1 MRALLAWHTAET
13 GQAFTA
19 DVLAA
24 VWTRTVGQ
32 PWLVNA
38 LCRDACFDRE
48 ESRDRSRLITADDVL
63 DAKER
68 LILARVTRLDALAD
82 KLREERVRRVVA
94 PMLTGAADR
103 GSYADRDEGVEQTLG
118 YMDRRGAEAG
128 HLIVFDPA
136 PDRTWEDKLFHHPP
150 APGGAPVTVWG
161 M

>member
-24 VWTRTVGQ
+24 VWTRTAGQ

-48 ESRDRSRLITADDVL
+48 KSRDRSRLITADDVL

-68 LILARVTRLDALAD
+68 LILARVMRLDALAD
-82 KLREERVRRVVA
+82 KLREEWVRRVVA

-103 GSYADRDEGVEQTLG
+103 EATPTATKGRADARLHGPPR
-118 YMDRRGAEAG
+118 RRGR
-128 HLIVFDPA
+128 P
-136 PDRTWEDKLFHHPP
+136 PDRLRPRPGSDVGGQALPPSP